1 MGAISQSFVGI
12 SCAGWQGVPKRP
24 LGELI
29 ISEQEE
35 DAAKARID
43 IGSLARGLY
52 LLNIRTPKEQFNRK
66 RIKQ

>member
-1 MGAISQSFVGI
+1 MGAIFQSFVGI
-12 SCAGWQGVPKRP
+12 SGAGWQGVPKRP
-24 LGELI
+24 FRKVM
-29 ISEQEE
+29 ISEQVE
-35 DAAKARID
+35 DATKARID